1 MREEYRK
8 DCPVYL
14 SGYLTY
20 AGSVVGRTDRTVE
33 AYYVDIRTFL
43 RYLVAVKH
51 SDVNLEETPFEKI
64 PIKNVPFSYVKEF
77 TLMDAYEY
85 MNYLINE
92 RNNSNKTRARK
103 TSSLRR
109 FYDFL
114 ASYRSPEIYRL
125 EKNPLDKLEL
135 PRPEKTLPKY
145 LELDQSKELLDDV
158 KSENYLRDYCILT
171 IFLNCGLR
179 LSELAGLDIDDY
191 SESARTLRVFGKG
204 RKERIVYLNDAC
216 ISALNAYLEV
226 RPKSLVDPDA
236 IFLSSY
242 HDHRRLSNRRI
253 QRIVEDQLEI
263 AGLGNLGISPHKLR
277 HTAATLMYEYGDVD
291 PIVLKDVLGHVSV
304 ATTEIYTH
312 LSNKDRK
319 TAVESSPLA
328 DMKANGNAVKP
339 SEKSEDDSENSPTD
353 NYFSYNIA
361 RHEKSS
367 SI

>member
-1 MREEYRK
+1 MREDYRN
-8 DCPVYL
+8 DCPLYL

-20 AGSVVGRTDRTVE
+20 VGSIVGRTDRTVE

-43 RYLVAVKH
+43 RYLVSVKH
-51 SDVNLEETPFEKI
+51 TDIKDTPFERI
-64 PIKNVPFSYVKEF
+64 PIKDVPFSYVKEF
-77 TLMDAYEY
+77 TMMDTYEY
-85 MNYLINE
+85 MNYLIDV
-92 RNNSNKTRARK
+92 RKNSNKTRARK
-103 TSSLRR
+103 TSSLRK
-109 FYDFL
+109 FYEFL
-114 ASYRSPEIYRL
+114 STYRSPEPYRL
-125 EKNPLDKLEL
+125 ETNPLEKLEH
-135 PRPEKTLPKY
+135 PKAEKSLPKY

-204 RKERIVYLNDAC
+204 QKERIVYLNDAC

-226 RPKSLVDPDA
+226 RPKSVVDPNA

-319 TAVESSPLA
+319 SAVESSPLA
-328 DMKANGNAVKP
+328 DMKATGNGGKQVN
-339 SEKSEDDSENSPTD
+339 ESEDDSDDSPAND
-353 NYFSYNIA
+353 
-361 RHEKSS
+361 
-367 SI
+367 

>member
-1 MREEYRK
+1 MREDYRN
-8 DCPVYL
+8 DCPLYL

-20 AGSVVGRTDRTVE
+20 VGSIVGRTDRTVE

-43 RYLVAVKH
+43 RYLVSVKH
-51 SDVNLEETPFEKI
+51 TDIKDTPFERI
-64 PIKNVPFSYVKEF
+64 PIKDVPFSYVKEF
-77 TLMDAYEY
+77 TMMDAYEY
-85 MNYLINE
+85 MNYLIDV
-92 RNNSNKTRARK
+92 RKNSNKTRARK
-103 TSSLRR
+103 TSSLRK
-109 FYDFL
+109 FYEFL
-114 ASYRSPEIYRL
+114 STYRSPEPYRL
-125 EKNPLDKLEL
+125 ETNPLEKLEH
-135 PRPEKTLPKY
+135 PKAEKSLPKY

-204 RKERIVYLNDAC
+204 QKERIVYLNDAC

-226 RPKSLVDPDA
+226 RPKSVVDPNA

-319 TAVESSPLA
+319 SAVESSPLA
-328 DMKANGNAVKP
+328 DMKATGNGGKQVN
-339 SEKSEDDSENSPTD
+339 ESEDDSDDSPAND
-353 NYFSYNIA
+353 
-361 RHEKSS
+361 
-367 SI
+367 

>member
-8 DCPVYL
+8 DCPMYL

-20 AGSVVGRTDRTVE
+20 IGSVVGRTERTVE

-51 SDVNLEETPFEKI
+51 SDINLDETSFDKI

-85 MNYLINE
+85 MNFLINE
-92 RNNSNKTRARK
+92 RENSNKTRARK

-114 ASYRSPEIYRL
+114 ASYRSPEQFRL
-125 EKNPLDKLEL
+125 ESNPLEKLEL

-145 LELDQSKELLDDV
+145 LELDQSKKLLNDI

-179 LSELAGLDIDDY
+179 LSELAGLDLDDY

-204 RKERIVYLNDAC
+204 QKERIVYLNDAC

-226 RPKSLVDPDA
+226 RPESLIDPDA
-236 IFLSSY
+236 IFLSLHRS
-242 HDHRRLSNRRI
+242 DHRRLSNRRI
-253 QRIVEDQLEI
+253 QRIVEDQLNN

-277 HTAATLMYEYGDVD
+277 HTAATLMYEYGNVD

-304 ATTEIYTH
+304 STTEIYTH
-312 LSNKDRK
+312 LSNKDRRI
-319 TAVESSPLA
+319 AVESSPLA
-328 DMKANGNAVKP
+328 DMKATGNHNDSSDKQ
-339 SEKSEDDSENSPTD
+339 KDDSDKPPEN
-353 NYFSYNIA
+353 N
-361 RHEKSS
+361 
-367 SI
+367 

>member
-1 MREEYRK
+1 MREDYRN
-8 DCPVYL
+8 DCPLYL

-20 AGSVVGRTDRTVE
+20 VGSIVGRTDRTVE

-43 RYLVAVKH
+43 RYLVSVKH
-51 SDVNLEETPFEKI
+51 TDIKDTPFERI
-64 PIKNVPFSYVKEF
+64 PIKDVPFSYVKEF
-77 TLMDAYEY
+77 TMMDAYEY
-85 MNYLINE
+85 MNYLIDV
-92 RNNSNKTRARK
+92 RKNSNKTRARK
-103 TSSLRR
+103 TSSLRK
-109 FYDFL
+109 FYEFL
-114 ASYRSPEIYRL
+114 STYRSPEPYRL
-125 EKNPLDKLEL
+125 ETNPLEKLEH
-135 PRPEKTLPKY
+135 PKAEKSLPKY

-204 RKERIVYLNDAC
+204 QKERIVYLNDAC

-226 RPKSLVDPDA
+226 RPKSVVDPNA

-242 HDHRRLSNRRI
+242 HDHRHLSNRRI

-319 TAVESSPLA
+319 SAVESSPLA
-328 DMKANGNAVKP
+328 DMKATGNGGKQVN
-339 SEKSEDDSENSPTD
+339 ESEDDSDDSLAND
-353 NYFSYNIA
+353 
-361 RHEKSS
+361 
-367 SI
+367 

>member
-1 MREEYRK
+1 M
-8 DCPVYL
+8 
-14 SGYLTY
+14 TY
-20 AGSVVGRTDRTVE
+20 VGSIVGRTDRTVE

-43 RYLVAVKH
+43 RYLVSVKH
-51 SDVNLEETPFEKI
+51 TDIKDTPFERI
-64 PIKNVPFSYVKEF
+64 PIKDVPFSYVKEF
-77 TLMDAYEY
+77 TMMDAYEY
-85 MNYLINE
+85 MNYLIDV
-92 RNNSNKTRARK
+92 RKNSNKTRARK
-103 TSSLRR
+103 TSSLRK
-109 FYDFL
+109 FYEFL
-114 ASYRSPEIYRL
+114 STYRSPEPYRL
-125 EKNPLDKLEL
+125 ETNPLEKLEH
-135 PRPEKTLPKY
+135 PKAEKSLPKY

-204 RKERIVYLNDAC
+204 QKERIVYLNDAC

-226 RPKSLVDPDA
+226 RPKSVVDPNA

-319 TAVESSPLA
+319 SAVESSPLA
-328 DMKANGNAVKP
+328 DMKATGNGGKQVN
-339 SEKSEDDSENSPTD
+339 ESEDDSDDSPAND
-353 NYFSYNIA
+353 
-361 RHEKSS
+361 
-367 SI
+367 

>member
-1 MREEYRK
+1 MREEYRN
-8 DCPVYL
+8 DCPLYL

-20 AGSVVGRTDRTVE
+20 VGSIVGRTDRTVE

-64 PIKNVPFSYVKEF
+64 HIKDVPFSYVGDF
-77 TLMDAYEY
+77 TMMDAYEY
-85 MNYLINE
+85 MNYLIDV
-92 RNNSNKTRARK
+92 RQNSNKTRARK
-103 TSSLRR
+103 TSSLRK
-109 FYDFL
+109 FYEFL
-114 ASYRSPEIYRL
+114 STYRSPEPYRL
-125 EKNPLDKLEL
+125 ETNPLEKLEH
-135 PRPEKTLPKY
+135 PKPEKQLPKY

-179 LSELAGLDIDDY
+179 LSELAGLDIGDY

-204 RKERIVYLNDAC
+204 QKERIVYLNDAC
-216 ISALNAYLEV
+216 IASLNAYLKT
-226 RPKSLVDPDA
+226 RPESKTDPDA
-236 IFLSSY
+236 IFLSLHRS
-242 HDHRRLSNRRI
+242 DHRRLSTRRI
-253 QRIVEDQLEI
+253 QRIVEDQLKN

-328 DMKANGNAVKP
+328 DMKANGNAGKP
-339 SEKSEDDSENSPTD
+339 PEKQDDSDNSPT
-353 NYFSYNIA
+353 NN
-361 RHEKSS
+361 
-367 SI
+367 

>member
-8 DCPVYL
+8 DCPLYL
-14 SGYLTY
+14 ANYLTY
-20 AGSVVGRTDRTVE
+20 TGSVVGRTERTVE

-51 SDVNLEETPFEKI
+51 SDVNLEETPFEII

-92 RNNSNKTRARK
+92 RLNSNKTRARK

-114 ASYRSPEIYRL
+114 ASYRSPEQYRL
-125 EKNPLDKLEL
+125 DSNPLEKLEL

-145 LELDQSKELLDDV
+145 LELDQSKELLDDI

-179 LSELAGLDIDDY
+179 LSELAGLDIGDY

-204 RKERIVYLNDAC
+204 QKERIVYLNDAC
-216 ISALNAYLEV
+216 IASLNAYLKT
-226 RPKSLVDPDA
+226 RPESKTDPDA
-236 IFLSSY
+236 IFLSLHRS
-242 HDHRRLSNRRI
+242 DHRRLSTRRI
-253 QRIVEDQLEI
+253 QRIVEDQLKN

-328 DMKANGNAVKP
+328 DMKANGNAGKAL
-339 SEKSEDDSENSPTD
+339 EKSEDDSDNPPT
-353 NYFSYNIA
+353 YN
-361 RHEKSS
+361 
-367 SI
+367 

>member
-8 DCPVYL
+8 DCPAYL
-14 SGYLTY
+14 AGYLTY

-51 SDVNLEETPFEKI
+51 SDVDINETPFEKI

-92 RNNSNKTRARK
+92 RKNSNKTRARK

-114 ASYRSPEIYRL
+114 ASYRSPEPFRL
-125 EKNPLDKLEL
+125 DSNPLDKLER
-135 PRPEKTLPKY
+135 PKPEKTLPKY

-179 LSELAGLDIDDY
+179 LSELAGLDLDDY

-204 RKERIVYLNDAC
+204 QKERIVYLNDAC
-216 ISALNAYLEV
+216 ISALNAYIEV
-226 RPKSLVDPDA
+226 RPESVFDPNA

-277 HTAATLMYEYGDVD
+277 HTAATLMYEYGNVD

-319 TAVESSPLA
+319 AAVESSPLA
-328 DMKANGNAVKP
+328 DMKSGGNGNNV
-339 SEKSEDDSENSPTD
+339 SDSDNDDVD
-353 NYFSYNIA
+353 
-361 RHEKSS
+361 SS
-367 SI
+367 LND